1 MKILVTG
8 GAGYIGS
15 HICKELKKNGFDP
28 IVFDNL
34 SNGFKKFVKWGRF
47 IKGDLKKIADFKK
60 IKKIKFKGVIHL
72 ASNIEVGESYKDPTK
87 FYLNNVTGSINL
99 LEFIRLNKIKNFIF
113 SSTAAVY
120 GELKDNSKAI
130 KENFHKEPISPYG
143 KSKLFVERI
152 LEDYSDIYGI
162 NFCIFRYFNASGA
175 DSDVEIGESHTPET
189 HLVPNVINACEMN
202 KLVKVFGKNYRTNDG
217 TCMRDYVHVSD
228 LAEAHVKGLK
238 KLIKNNLKKK
248 NYFNLG
254 SGKTYSV
261 LEVIN
266 AVSNYKKKKVRF
278 KYVKNRFGDP
288 SILMSNIDR
297 AKMILNWTP
306 KRSNIEN
313 IVKTSYQWYLKNKI

>member
-15 HICKELKKNGFDP
+15 HICKELKKNGFEP

-34 SNGFKKFVKWGRF
+34 SNGYKNFVKWGKF
-47 IKGDLKKIADFKK
+47 INGDLKKVSDFKK
-60 IKKIKFKGVIHL
+60 IKKINFSGVIHL

-99 LEFIRLNKIKNFIF
+99 LEFIRFNKIDNFIF

-120 GELKDNSKAI
+120 GEVADNSKPI
-130 KENFHKEPISPYG
+130 EENSFKDPISPYG

-175 DSDVEIGESHTPET
+175 DADNEVGESHVPET
-189 HLVPNVINACEMN
+189 HLIPNVINACEMN
-202 KLVKVFGKNYRTNDG
+202 KTVKVFGKSYNTKDG
-217 TCMRDYVHVSD
+217 TCKRDYVHVSD

-238 KLIKNNLKKK
+238 KLITKKLKKK

-261 LEVIN
+261 LEVVK
-266 AVSNYKKKKVRF
+266 AVENYKKKRIKF

-288 SILMSNIDR
+288 SVLMSSID
-297 AKMILNWTP
+297 KVKKTLNWIP

-313 IVKTSYQWYLKNKI
+313 IVKTSYQWYLKTNI